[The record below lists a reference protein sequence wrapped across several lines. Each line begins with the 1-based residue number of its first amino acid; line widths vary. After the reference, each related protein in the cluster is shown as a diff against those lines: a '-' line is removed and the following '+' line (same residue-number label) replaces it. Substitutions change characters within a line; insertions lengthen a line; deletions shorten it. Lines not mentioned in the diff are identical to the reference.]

1 MRTSSSAAQSHSQRR
16 TTEGTRVEAT
26 IHPRRS
32 AVQPHRVYV
41 TAPRVLWPC
50 LAGAV
55 LLLASVV
62 PWVAVPLIQSTSS
75 WALPLDL
82 GWGVQNRVLSYGAL
96 CVVAA
101 GVCLGRALLALDG
114 SAIPLIG
121 VTPWRLRPLRMRTL
135 TILGMVAGGP
145 SLLLIFQVVAVG
157 GDQVVQ
163 WVDQENQGLL
173 IRRHLGYGLAPQHLP
188 MLLFHVPVDSPGDRF
203 ALLVQLCTPGALLP
217 LLALLACFFGAALT
231 RQSLAGSH
239 ERPAP
244 PPRRKSWRAVCLLV
258 LGLVVV
264 VVLARAPLGLVYES
278 MGRQSLANG
287 DYASAL
293 EWFDR
298 AAAFDPALA
307 ALSGFH
313 QERGAALYLLHR
325 TADTDV
331 GLYLAAQDRAAGALG
346 QAWLTDSALLRQYP
360 RATPVLYDSILTLEL
375 LAETN
380 TRVELTPPDPE
391 ASIEQ
396 PILEPQKPDVDRAL
410 PWQDRLLQVQPASIY
425 AHYLRG
431 RTLFAVR
438 SYELAARDF
447 RALLTLSTSKDMQST
462 SYTYLAFCRAGLGDY
477 QGERSLLQ
485 QAIRLDPGYYNTTAR
500 EAASGLH

>member
-1 MRTSSSAAQSHSQRR
+1 MDASTHPQRS
-16 TTEGTRVEAT
+16 T
-26 IHPRRS
+26 
-32 AVQPHRVYV
+32 VQPHRAQV
-41 TAPRVLWPC
+41 TTPRVLWPC

-55 LLLASVV
+55 LLLASVL

-114 SAIPLIG
+114 RAIAPIG
-121 VTPWRLRPLRMRTL
+121 VTSWRLQPLRVGTL
-135 TILGMVAGGP
+135 VTLGVVAGSP

-157 GDQVVQ
+157 GDWVVQ
-163 WVDQENQGLL
+163 WADQENQGLL
-173 IRRHLGYGLAPQHLP
+173 IRRHLGYGLAPQHLAMP
-188 MLLFHVPVDSPGDRF
+188 PFHVPVDSPGDRF
-203 ALLVQLCTPGALLP
+203 ALLVQLCAPGALLP
-217 LLALLACFFGAALT
+217 LLALLACFCGAALT
-231 RQSLAGSH
+231 QQSLAGSH
-239 ERPAP
+239 ERPTAP
-244 PPRRKSWRAVCLLV
+244 LRGESRWAVCWLALSLV
-258 LGLVVV
+258 ALVI
-264 VVLARAPLGLVYES
+264 LARAPLGLLYES
-278 MGRQSLANG
+278 MGRQALANG

-298 AAAFDPALA
+298 AAAFDPAIA
-307 ALSGFH
+307 ALPGFH
-313 QERGAALYLLHR
+313 QERGAALYLSHR
-325 TADTDV
+325 TNDTDV

-346 QAWLTDSALLRQYP
+346 QAWLVDSALLRQYP
-360 RATPVLYDSILTLEL
+360 HVTPVLYDSILTLEL

-396 PILEPQKPDVDRAL
+396 PILELQRPDVDRAL
-410 PWQDRLLQVQPASIY
+410 PWQDRLLQVQPGSIY

-431 RTLFAVR
+431 RTLFAVH

-447 RALLTLSTSKDMQST
+447 RALLTLSTSKDIQST